1 MITFGC
7 PITAPEVYDRFARPG
22 IERVAEPGSAVLAY
36 RAQSSIFRSYNLI
49 LDKAAAHDD
58 LEALVLVHQD
68 TELVD
73 PAFCAKVREQLRDPD
88 VGVIGVIGA
97 IGVRSIAWWEGSVT
111 WASFI
116 HRYGELGGGDLPG
129 FAWRREDAPP
139 YARTGEVDVV
149 DGFLL
154 VLSPW
159 VVRNVRFDESLG
171 QLHGYDVDFCLQ
183 VREAGRKVVTADV
196 RAIHNH
202 SLELVSDPEGWVEA
216 HVRLARKWDGRM
228 PGVGVAGGDWEER
241 ARRAEAQA
249 EASRAAA
256 VSKQLQYDARER
268 QYQQVMEE
276 MTTSIGWRLT
286 EPLRRANHWRRRA
299 RAALRSVRQR

>member
-1 MITFGC
+1 MIAFGC
-7 PITAPEVYDRFARPG
+7 AITDPAVYERHAAVG
-22 IERVAEPGSAVLAY
+22 IEAAREADSQVLAF
-36 RAQSSIFRSYNLI
+36 RATSSIFRSYNLL
-49 LDKAAAHDD
+49 LDKAAAQDD

-73 PAFCAKVREQLRDPD
+73 PALCDKVRAELSDPE
-88 VGVIGVIGA
+88 VGVVGAIGA
-97 IGVRSIAWWEGSVT
+97 LGVRSIAWWEGAVT

-139 YARTGEVDVV
+139 FARTGEVDVV

-159 VVRNVRFDESLG
+159 AVRTLRFDESLG

-183 VREAGRKVVTADV
+183 VREAGRKVVTADL

-202 SLELVSDPEGWVEA
+202 SLELVSDPEGWIEA
-216 HVRLARKWDGRM
+216 HMRLARKWDGRM
-228 PGVGVAGGDWEER
+228 PGVGAGGGDWEER
-241 ARRAEAQA
+241 ARRAEAHA

-268 QYQQVMEE
+268 EYRSVMNE
-276 MTTSIGWRLT
+276 MTGSIGWRLT

-299 RAALRSVRQR
+299 GTALRSRRGA

>member
-1 MITFGC
+1 MIAFGC
-7 PITAPEVYDRFARPG
+7 AITAPEVYERFAKPG
-22 IERVAEPGSAVLAY
+22 IDAAAEHGSPVLAY
-36 RAQSSIFRSYNLI
+36 RATASIFRSYNLI
-49 LDKAAAHDD
+49 LDDAAQRED

-73 PAFCAKVREQLRDPD
+73 PGFCAKVREALADPD
-88 VGVIGVIGA
+88 VAVAGCIGSL
-97 IGVRSIAWWEGSVT
+97 GVRSIAWWEGAVT

-129 FAWRREDAPP
+129 FAWPADERPA

-159 VVRNVRFDESLG
+159 AVRTLRFDESLG

-183 VREAGRKVVTADV
+183 ARAAGRKVATADF
-196 RAIHNH
+196 RAVHNH

-216 HVRLARKWDGRM
+216 HIRFADKWDGRI
-228 PGVGVAGGDWEER
+228 PGATPLEGDWRQIALR
-241 ARRAEAQA
+241 ARAEA
-249 EASRAAA
+249 EASRALA
-256 VSKQLQYDARER
+256 VSTQLRYDARER
-268 QYQQVMEE
+268 QLEHDLAE
-276 MTTSIGWRLT
+276 MTGSISWALT
-286 EPLRRANHWRRRA
+286 APLRWANLWRRRG
-299 RAALRSVRQR
+299 RAALRRRRD